1 MKNVLRTL
9 IVCGVIALIGAFT
22 PSCTP
27 TPDGGAMGNPS
38 FEITGEAVVN
48 NAVSVDIP
56 VKAQNLEKIGCYVR
70 EIFVDEKG
78 DKYFVSGYDSNKN
91 PILAGQ
97 IADPTA
103 AIVFRK
109 GKIFEGGESINNLH
123 LSGNE
128 GLDRNKTFI
137 VYIAAIA
144 NNKYYNNGQIFS
156 VEFKTPEKYADDD
169 VAVIRQNFEG
179 MDVYLTFPP
188 EVKAKNRRVKWGVS
202 NIATLAYY
210 GNPPI
215 PQLLHNCDFVY
226 PAFLVQRDTLLEI
239 NHHNAYRRNAKGEI
253 GYYVVGYSDCVEV
266 SKDSPDVES
275 GAAGPIQYYYEF
287 QPGEPL
293 VLLLSEVDYAD
304 CDLGNYEEGANAG
317 HKIESCDKK
326 HPIINWGW
334 GKGWYWYPYDMEAY
348 QDAVNP
354 PGSLPDMGMGG
365 GSTPSVDANDYWHE
379 GAWWR
384 RIELRLPGP
393 EKFEGTV
400 NVSFD
405 NLTPKD
411 GSITFTP
418 DNQTYMYLYAIYE
431 DTNEYKQGY
440 RDITSIYLG
449 GDESLWQ
456 WFTTAE
462 VGGYFGISYFFAS
475 EGPQKINLTDYFV
488 EPKAGKRYHVIV
500 NAVGKRTG
508 DDGDFYPDMSA
519 QNFQHLTFSLKDYS
533 LPEPELTVTA
543 VEPFSPWKVAFNVK
557 NPNWRTNPV
566 EVVSFVANY
575 AREFSAFM
583 SANQYTY
590 TDMVKMNAGIPDF
603 QLSASDLEMVN
614 SDAGA
619 EIEFDVLE
627 NSEFTAAFMGWNSEG
642 RQSNPDSE
650 TSPSYA
656 TARSLAEQAAEAYDM
671 TVLNALKGDWT
682 ATATVKTY
690 NAETGVF
697 DNGSQRSWKVT
708 IGELEENKTLSAAD
722 YQIFENAGVNKEA
735 ADAYLAEYNQQAKAY
750 NERVKG
756 QNRVLCQGWAID
768 DSRALSTASP
778 WDLFLMEDYN
788 ASNVTYLFHDFG
800 PKWFLQ
806 TNKDGKIFIP
816 VNWNRVPPLTC
827 WFNGSNHYLC
837 GANYDTKYAFA
848 YDGQNPDSV
857 EAMCIDVEVSADQ
870 NTVVLKSFL
879 VNFYDV
885 DENGN
890 PKTDADGN
898 IIYTPQPFYPNIIYE
913 SGGQIVFYNNH
924 IISEVV
930 LTRGWNA
937 PAPAPAKLSTGYS
950 TVGGKKVAPT
960 NVDYSTLKHTKSYG
974 PTALLPQP
982 KKVEAKVA
990 NVKQVTPEQTR
1001 AGMEKMMKRLNRSIT
1016 K

>member
-1 MKNVLRTL
+1 MKNLFKTL

-27 TPDGGAMGNPS
+27 TPNGGASGNAS

-78 DKYFVSGYDSNKN
+78 DKYFVSGYNADKT
-91 PILAGQ
+91 PILAGL
-97 IADPTA
+97 IADPSA

-109 GKIFEGGESINNLH
+109 GKVFEGGESINNLH

-144 NNKYYNNGQIFS
+144 NNKYYNDGQIFS

-169 VAVIRQNFEG
+169 VAVIRQSFEG

-188 EVKAKNRRVKWGVS
+188 QVKAKNRRVKWGVS

-239 NHHNAYRRNAKGEI
+239 NHHNAYRRNAEGEI
-253 GYYVVGYSDCVEV
+253 GYYIVGYDTVEEV
-266 SKDSPDVES
+266 SKDSQQVED
-275 GAAGPIQYYYEF
+275 GVAAPIQYYYEF

-304 CDLGNYEEGANAG
+304 CDLGDYEDGANAG
-317 HKIESCDKK
+317 HKISDCDKK
-326 HPIINWGW
+326 HPILNWGW
-334 GKGWYWYPYDMEAY
+334 GKGWYWYPYNMDAY
-348 QDAVNP
+348 QEAMNP
-354 PGSLPDMGMGG
+354 GGLPDMGMGG
-365 GSTPSVDANDYWHE
+365 GSAPSVDADAYWHE
-379 GAWWR
+379 DAWYR
-384 RIELRLPGP
+384 KIELRLPGP
-393 EKFEGTV
+393 AKFDGSV
-400 NVSFD
+400 NVSLD

-418 DNQTYMYLYAIYE
+418 DNQTYMYLYGIYE
-431 DTNEYKQGY
+431 ETNEYKQGY
-440 RDITSIYLG
+440 RDITNTYLN

-456 WFTTAE
+456 WFTTSE
-462 VGGYFGISYFFAS
+462 VGGYFGIGYFFGS
-475 EGPQKINLTDYFV
+475 EGPRKINLSDYFV
-488 EPKAGKRYHVIV
+488 EPKAGRKYHIIV

-519 QNFQHLTFSLKDYS
+519 QNFQHITFSLKDYT

-566 EVVSFVANY
+566 DAVSFVANY
-575 AREFSAFM
+575 SREFAAFM
-583 SANQYTY
+583 KANNYTY
-590 TDMVKMNAGIPDF
+590 TDMVKMNAGIPGY

-619 EIEFDVLE
+619 DVEFDVLE
-627 NSEFTAAFMGWNSEG
+627 DSEFTAAFMAWNSEG
-642 RQSNPDSE
+642 RASNPDSE
-650 TSPSYA
+650 TSPGYA
-656 TARSLAEQAAEAYDM
+656 TAKSLSDTAAEAYDM
-671 TVLNALKGDWT
+671 TVLNSLKGEWT
-682 ATATVKTY
+682 ATATVNTY
-690 NAETGVF
+690 NDETGEF
-697 DNGSQRSWKVT
+697 DGGKQKSWKVT
-708 IGELEENKTLSAAD
+708 IGDLEEDKSLTAAD
-722 YQIFENAGVNKEA
+722 YTLFENAGVSKEG
-735 ADAYLAEYNQQAKAY
+735 ADAYLAEYNQQVKAY

-756 QNRVLCQGWAID
+756 QNRVLCQGWSID
-768 DSRALSTASP
+768 GSRALSTASP

-788 ASNVTYLFHDFG
+788 SSAVSYLFHDFG

-806 TNKDGKIFIP
+806 TDKDGKIFIP
-816 VNWNRVPPLTC
+816 VNWNRVPPMTC

-837 GANYDTKYAFA
+837 GANYETQYAFP
-848 YDGQNPDSV
+848 YDPQNTSSV
-857 EAMCIDVEVSADQ
+857 ESMCIDVEVSEDK
-870 NTVVLKSFL
+870 NTVVLKSYL
-879 VNFYDV
+879 VNIYEV
-885 DENGN
+885 DENGQ
-890 PKTDADGN
+890 PKTDKDGN
-898 IIYTPQPFYPNIIYE
+898 IIYTQKPFFPNVIYE
-913 SGGQIVFYNNH
+913 SGGQIVFYNTH
-924 IISEVV
+924 VISEVV
-930 LTRGWNA
+930 LTRGWNGA
-937 PAPAPAKLSTGYS
+937 TPAPTKLSTGKAS
-950 TVGGKKVAPT
+950 VSGKQVIPS
-960 NVDYSTLKHTKSYG
+960 NVNRANLKQTKAYG
-974 PTALLPQP
+974 PTALLPQQ

-1001 AGMEKMMKRLNRSIT
+1001 AGMEKMMKRRQPAT
-1016 K
+1016 KR